1 MSENSYIYI
10 HTYMYTQLGY
20 AYAYITDTQTK
31 ASPNRK
37 QDSKLERRG
46 FIDDILESLGNGN
59 LGPVITEQPV
69 GAGDGAAQATVTVTV
84 TETAPAG
91 AAGGDQAYVEKKRC
105 SDDRGGRGGCRGGG
119 SAHRPGH
126 TGSGGLTVNCSRQCG
141 SRHDGL
147 QRRPGDDSDPGLD
160 DDDDADD

>member
-1 MSENSYIYI
+1 
-10 HTYMYTQLGY
+10 MYTQLGY

-91 AAGGDQAYVEKKRC
+91 AAGGDQAYVEKKDG
-105 SDDRGGRGGCRGGG
+105 SDDRGGRRG
-119 SAHRPGH
+119 
-126 TGSGGLTVNCSRQCG
+126 L
-141 SRHDGL
+141 
-147 QRRPGDDSDPGLD
+147 
-160 DDDDADD
+160 

>member
-1 MSENSYIYI
+1 
-10 HTYMYTQLGY
+10 MYTQLGY

-91 AAGGDQAYVEKKRC
+91 AVGGDQAYVEKKDVPMIGVAGVEAVPIAWTHGKRRAN
-105 SDDRGGRGGCRGGG
+105 SELF
-119 SAHRPGH
+119 S
-126 TGSGGLTVNCSRQCG
+126 TVRLASRR
-141 SRHDGL
+141 STTSP
-147 QRRPGDDSDPGLD
+147 RR
-160 DDDDADD
+160 